1 MSRTIK
7 RIVTRM
13 NESFHT
19 YEGSARKAAVA
30 ARGPPALLCKPL
42 VASKEAALAAAN
54 RAAVAAE

>member
-1 MSRTIK
+1 
-7 RIVTRM
+7 M
-13 NESFHT
+13 NESYHT

-30 ARGPPALLCKPL
+30 PRGPPALLCKPL